1 MLTFQ
6 IAYGIFAGLT
16 MTAFASLFAV
26 TLGNHQTHSQWWQ
39 RLDPVPVLVFTVL
52 HALSLWGLYK
62 LIIWLAG

>member
-26 TLGNHQTHSQWWQ
+26 TLRNHQVRDQWWKNI
-39 RLDPVPVLVFTVL
+39 DSVPMGMLTVL
-52 HALSLWGLYK
+52 YAFSLWGLYK
-62 LIIWLAG
+62 LIILLAG